1 MKSEEEKEN
10 KTMKQ
15 KEKIRKQLGSD
26 GSETAPDPA
35 LISEGKSNFSVLSLW
50 CSC

>member
-15 KEKIRKQLGSD
+15 KEKIRKQRGSD
-26 GSETAPDPA
+26 GNKTAPDSA
-35 LISEGKSNFSVLSLW
+35 LISEGKSNFSV
-50 CSC
+50 